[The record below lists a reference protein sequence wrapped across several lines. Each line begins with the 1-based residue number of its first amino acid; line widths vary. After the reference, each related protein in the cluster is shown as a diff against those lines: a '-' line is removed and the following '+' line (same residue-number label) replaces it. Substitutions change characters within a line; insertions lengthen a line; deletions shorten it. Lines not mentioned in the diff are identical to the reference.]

1 MDLDLDRLND
11 DLNCTDE
18 KVTCL
23 DMWDNI
29 LVATKTGVVFEKVS
43 PKESTKISEREKL
56 VEKYGWR
63 RLKSFGSWKVVQVCC
78 SDNHQILLTSTK
90 EVFSWVGQHFLTK
103 ILFLI
108 FSGLWRLRPVRSW

>member
-11 DLNCTDE
+11 DINCTEE

-23 DMWDNI
+23 DMWENI

-43 PKESTKISEREKL
+43 AKDSMKLSEREKL
-56 VEKYGWR
+56 AEKYGWR
-63 RLKSFGSWKVVQVCC
+63 RLKSFGSWKVIQVCC

-90 EVFSWVGQHFLTK
+90 EVFSWVRHAAAPPQHE
-103 ILFLI
+103 LI
-108 FSGLWRLRPVRSW
+108 SNRDAAITVN